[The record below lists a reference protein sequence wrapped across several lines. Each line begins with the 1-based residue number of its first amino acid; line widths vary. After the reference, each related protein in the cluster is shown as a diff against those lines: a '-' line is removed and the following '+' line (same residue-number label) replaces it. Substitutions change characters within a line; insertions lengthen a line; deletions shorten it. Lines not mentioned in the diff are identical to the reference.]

1 MLRKKEP
8 KVIITFH
15 TTAEAIAMER
25 TCKEASVPGRMIPVP
40 RELSAGCGLA
50 YCAPA
55 EMKERLKELLV
66 QTHLEWE
73 SMEEMLY

>member
-8 KVIITFH
+8 KIIVTFH
-15 TTAEAIAMER
+15 TTADAIATER
-25 TCKEASVPGRMIPVP
+25 VCKRENMPGRMIPVP

-50 YCAPA
+50 FCAPA
-55 EMKERLKELLV
+55 DERDQLEELLR

-73 SMEEMLY
+73 QMEEMLY

>member
-8 KVIITFH
+8 KIIVTFH
-15 TTAEAIAMER
+15 TTADAIATER
-25 TCKEASVPGRMIPVP
+25 VCKRENMPGRMIPVP

-50 YCAPA
+50 FCAPA
-55 EMKERLKELLV
+55 DERDQLEALLR

-73 SMEEMLY
+73 QMEEMLY

>member
-8 KVIITFH
+8 KIIVTFH
-15 TTAEAIAMER
+15 TTADAIAMER
-25 TCKEASVPGRMIPVP
+25 ICKLEEIPGRMIPVP

-55 EMKERLKELLV
+55 AVRERLEELLK
-66 QTHLEWE
+66 QAHLDWE
-73 SMEEMLY
+73 QMEEILY